1 MAKVDFITLAN
12 IIFKDKDKY
21 KFISDEE
28 KENCFFVLNR
38 KFAYKYLK
46 QSQFFNSKNIDKP
59 GALDIWYQ
67 LFYKTTKGVPQ
78 WWWKTK
84 QETKIKPKFNNADL
98 KMIRDYY
105 DITNKDVDFLVNF
118 FDEKLKDDIKRLKK
132 FKS

>member
-1 MAKVDFITLAN
+1 
-12 IIFKDKDKY
+12 
-21 KFISDEE
+21 
-28 KENCFFVLNR
+28 
-38 KFAYKYLK
+38 LK
-46 QSQFFNSKNIDKP
+46 QFQFFNSKNIDKP

-98 KMIRDYY
+98 KIVQDYY
-105 DITNKDVDFLVNF
+105 SITNKDMDFLVNF